1 MAKAETYTVTQSA
14 KILGLSVKR
23 VRQLLQEGKLNAH
36 TLGPVKIKQTDIL
49 NLRNQREA
57 QGKSV
62 KVEKSQE
69 AVNAS
74 VLVALQG
81 LSDTFTR
88 QLEMVTDSNKRNEEN
103 LIGQIQQLQAEIA
116 TLRAR
121 RSLFKRK

>member
-103 LIGQIQQLQAEIA
+103 LMSQIQQLQAEVA
-116 TLRAR
+116 TLRGR

>member
-1 MAKAETYTVTQSA
+1 MAKAETYTVTQTA

-23 VRQLLQEGKLNAH
+23 VRQLVQEGKLNAH
-36 TLGPVKIKQTDIL
+36 SLGPVKIKQIEVL

-57 QGKSV
+57 QGKFAKASV
-62 KVEKSQE
+62 TQE

-103 LIGQIQQLQAEIA
+103 LMSQIQQLQAEVA

>member
-103 LIGQIQQLQAEIA
+103 LMSQIQQLQAEVA

-121 RSLFKRK
+121 RSRFKRK

>member
-1 MAKAETYTVTQSA
+1 MAKAETYTVTQTA

-23 VRQLLQEGKLNAH
+23 VRQLVQEGKLNAH
-36 TLGPVKIKQTDIL
+36 TLGPVKIKQIDVL

-121 RSLFKRK
+121 RGLFKRK

>member
-1 MAKAETYTVTQSA
+1 MAKAETYTVTQTA

-23 VRQLLQEGKLNAH
+23 IRQLLQEGKLNAH
-36 TLGPVKIKQTDIL
+36 TYGPVKIKQVDVL
-49 NLRNQREA
+49 NLRNKREA
-57 QGKSV
+57 QGKIV

-103 LIGQIQQLQAEIA
+103 LMSQIQQLQAEIA

-121 RSLFKRK
+121 RRLFKRK

>member
-1 MAKAETYTVTQSA
+1 MAKAETYTVTQTA

-23 VRQLLQEGKLNAH
+23 VRQLVQEGKLNAH
-36 TLGPVKIKQTDIL
+36 SLGPVKIKQIEVL

-57 QGKSV
+57 QGKFAKASV
-62 KVEKSQE
+62 TQE

-103 LIGQIQQLQAEIA
+103 LIGQIHQLQAEIA
-116 TLRAR
+116 TLRGR